1 MSNESKFSQIV
12 NFTDLLLSSLIENNQ
27 IQLNHLNSIEMIE
40 EFDWKEKN
48 MNDKTFNACRDP
60 SQRSWLQ

>member
-40 EFDWKEKN
+40 EFD
-48 MNDKTFNACRDP
+48 
-60 SQRSWLQ
+60 